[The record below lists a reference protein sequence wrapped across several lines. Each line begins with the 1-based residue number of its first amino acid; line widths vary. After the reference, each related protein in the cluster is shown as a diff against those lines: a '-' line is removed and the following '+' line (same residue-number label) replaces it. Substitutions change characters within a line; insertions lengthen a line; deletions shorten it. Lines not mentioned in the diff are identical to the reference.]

1 MNQLNVSATIL
12 SWVDTSDENAA
23 LQWLPSSA
31 PPGNLTNNCPTLYV
45 GNSTGETI
53 RSLIK
58 SDQLQTMTV
67 VLDAPSSEEPTYTLI
82 SHLEGMRKANDTIL
96 LYTHSE
102 YLRHFTVLNLVNDVD
117 SPGDGPSIIEE
128 NGQSFFV
135 TPCKITTHWA
145 DISHNLK
152 GPIMMLTLAEYFAR
166 NPLSINL
173 EYVSILG
180 KQPLVLT
187 SLAPSAL

>member
-1 MNQLNVSATIL
+1 MNQLNVSAAIL

-31 PPGNLTNNCPTLYV
+31 PPGNQTNNCPTLYV
-45 GNSTGETI
+45 GSSTGKTI

-67 VLDAPSSEEPTYTLI
+67 VLDAPSSEEPTYTQI
-82 SHLEGMRKANDTIL
+82 SHLEGMKNATDTIL

-102 YLRHFTVLNLVNDVD
+102 YLRDFTVQILVNDVD

-128 NGQSFFV
+128 NGQSFFAI
-135 TPCKITTHWA
+135 PCKITT
-145 DISHNLK
+145 I
-152 GPIMMLTLAEYFAR
+152 GLTR
-166 NPLSINL
+166 RVI
-173 EYVSILG
+173 
-180 KQPLVLT
+180 
-187 SLAPSAL
+187 